1 MNLDSLIPIMLTIMG
16 ALLAGSATFLFRG
29 GTTPPPTPDQPRRTI
44 SASHLVLT
52 IFAVIVVLF
61 GGVTLVRYFPIIKQN
76 PGLVLGSLAHRYHMP
91 FLLFREMPGLA
102 LTTC

>member
-61 GGVTLVRYFPIIKQN
+61 RRCNPRSILSDNQAESGTRVRIAGSPI
-76 PGLVLGSLAHRYHMP
+76 PH
-91 FLLFREMPGLA
+91 A
-102 LTTC
+102 LSFV